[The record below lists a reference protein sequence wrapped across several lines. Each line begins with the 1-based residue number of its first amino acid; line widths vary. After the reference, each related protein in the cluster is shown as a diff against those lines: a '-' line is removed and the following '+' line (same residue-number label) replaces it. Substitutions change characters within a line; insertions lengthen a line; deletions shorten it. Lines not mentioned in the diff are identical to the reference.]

1 MRKIAPAA
9 ISALLIFVMTVFSG
23 CQSTKEAIAAN
34 SIEVRNNGE
43 YIQWKNGG
51 DEWHNLV
58 DLNEIISKISG
69 GADGEKGADGI
80 NGKDGADGKSVEIR
94 KDGGYIQWRYTGGS
108 WENLVALSELTGI
121 AGANGKDGLNG
132 RDGADGKDGTN
143 GTDGVNGLNGQ
154 DGINGKDGADGK
166 DGTNGENGKDIEIRQ
181 ADSYVQWRYTGGE
194 WQNLVALSDITG
206 PKGADGKDGVNGR
219 DGTDGI
225 NGKDGADGKNGT
237 DGINGTNGL
246 NGADGKTPEFR
257 TDPETNQLQW
267 RYVGEDAWLY
277 LYDLSL
283 LKGKDGLNGND
294 GKNGIDGKQIEVKKT
309 DSHIQWRYE
318 DGDWQ
323 DLVALSD
330 ITGPAGQNGLNGTNG
345 INGTNGV
352 DGKTPEFRVDS
363 ETNQLQWRYT
373 GENTWLYLYDLSSLK
388 GKDGT
393 NGTNGNDGKDGMCAG
408 YFAASGESLKN
419 SWSSPLSF
427 TVNSSSGDIIS
438 YNGTTKEITLSKG
451 HSYSLAFCGTASLI
465 SKKDDVVCGISL
477 SDGYSSNSML
487 ATRTYVNAPKT
498 GLDNRLTVA
507 YNTIYTATEDI
518 TLKFQYTNMLF
529 KDTDL
534 GGSLYSVTIIAL
546 N

>member
-1 MRKIAPAA
+1 M
-9 ISALLIFVMTVFSG
+9 
-23 CQSTKEAIAAN
+23 
-34 SIEVRNNGE
+34 
-43 YIQWKNGG
+43 
-51 DEWHNLV
+51 
-58 DLNEIISKISG
+58 
-69 GADGEKGADGI
+69 
-80 NGKDGADGKSVEIR
+80 
-94 KDGGYIQWRYTGGS
+94 
-108 WENLVALSELTGI
+108 
-121 AGANGKDGLNG
+121 
-132 RDGADGKDGTN
+132 
-143 GTDGVNGLNGQ
+143 
-154 DGINGKDGADGK
+154 
-166 DGTNGENGKDIEIRQ
+166 
-181 ADSYVQWRYTGGE
+181 
-194 WQNLVALSDITG
+194 
-206 PKGADGKDGVNGR
+206 
-219 DGTDGI
+219 
-225 NGKDGADGKNGT
+225 
-237 DGINGTNGL
+237 
-246 NGADGKTPEFR
+246 
-257 TDPETNQLQW
+257 
-267 RYVGEDAWLY
+267 
-277 LYDLSL
+277 
-283 LKGKDGLNGND
+283 
-294 GKNGIDGKQIEVKKT
+294 
-309 DSHIQWRYE
+309 
-318 DGDWQ
+318 
-323 DLVALSD
+323 
-330 ITGPAGQNGLNGTNG
+330 
-345 INGTNGV
+345 
-352 DGKTPEFRVDS
+352 DS